1 MNKTFATVMA
11 EDRRLSILL
20 CLEKAAGYRSN
31 HFLLTHYLDAIHA
44 HKVSHD
50 VVRSD
55 LAWLCE
61 QGLIT
66 TAEIDDQLTAQLTTR
81 GADVACG
88 RSEVPGIKRPMP
100 GA

>member
-1 MNKTFATVMA
+1 MKNFAAVMA

-20 CLEKAAGYRSN
+20 CLDRAAGYKSN

-55 LAWLCE
+55 LAWLAE
-61 QGLIT
+61 QGLVTLAQMEDQT
-66 TAEIDDQLTAQLTTR
+66 TALLTTR
-81 GADVACG
+81 GADVANG
-88 RSEVPGIKRPMP
+88 RAEVPGIKRPLP